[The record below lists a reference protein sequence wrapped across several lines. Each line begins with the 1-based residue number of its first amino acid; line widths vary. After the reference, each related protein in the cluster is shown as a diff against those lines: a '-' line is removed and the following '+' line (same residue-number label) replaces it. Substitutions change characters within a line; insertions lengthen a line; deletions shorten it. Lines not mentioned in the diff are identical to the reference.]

1 MYVFIPEQNQTVW
14 HKQSFYLKKSELLCT
29 VRKKTWD
36 RSWNILS
43 SFQVHLIRSCYKEQ
57 ENPHTVR
64 AFLYNIQ
71 QRTNINILHHR
82 HQFSH
87 RQCLSDIKPKPVGLI
102 ADNSDIEYWSQTQSK
117 WVLSHCVCVSM
128 SSCYIILQLKI
139 QCFLLTKDRPLL
151 DNSGNW
157 HMTLHLMNWSVQSTP
172 NMWRESWI
180 PHTQLSDRGILS
192 E

>member
-1 MYVFIPEQNQTVW
+1 MNASRFIPEQNQTVW

-43 SFQVHLIRSCYKEQ
+43 SFQVHLIHSCYKEQ

-87 RQCLSDIKPKPVGLI
+87 HQCSSDIKPKPVDLI
-102 ADNSDIEYWSQTQSK
+102 ADNSDIEHWSQNTEQLGFIPLC
-117 WVLSHCVCVSM
+117 VCVCVCVSM

-151 DNSGNW
+151 DYSGNW
-157 HMTLHLMNWSVQSTP
+157 YMALQLMNWSV
-172 NMWRESWI
+172 
-180 PHTQLSDRGILS
+180 
-192 E
+192 